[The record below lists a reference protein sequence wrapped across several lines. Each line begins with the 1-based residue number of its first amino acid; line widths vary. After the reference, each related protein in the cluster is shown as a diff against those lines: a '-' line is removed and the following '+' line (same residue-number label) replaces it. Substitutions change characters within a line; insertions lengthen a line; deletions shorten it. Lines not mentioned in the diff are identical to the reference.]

1 MVAEQAHPAW
11 GGGGGYTPPP
21 SGEPAG
27 RGGRDRL
34 DAVSRAV
41 IESAADA
48 IVAYSTDR
56 TVMLWNPAAERM
68 FGWAA
73 DEVIGLEPPTIPE
86 ESAAEHN
93 AVFERVRGGGQVSF
107 ATRRIRK
114 DGSVID
120 VRIDTSALTDGTG
133 EVIGWVNICHQTG
146 EDDVARHYM
155 AERARVVRRL
165 GDVVA
170 DMNAQRDLES
180 VLDRIAASLRE
191 LTGADAGGFVLIE
204 DERLRLVSTA
214 GLPARLRG
222 RVASLSSSLVGEL
235 LRSGKTVMMATDEAG
250 GFDDLI
256 WSALPGLHTIAL
268 SLSHVGGRPYGALYA
283 LYSRRSLSHVEL
295 ELLELLAGHAGVA
308 LTNAMAFE
316 EVVRQR
322 AHERAVIDGSADGIA
337 VLDESGNVK
346 QWNPAAHRITGTP
359 AGEVMGTPPPFP
371 LPVPGE
377 RRTHKLPSGRWV
389 DVLCTELGD
398 GGEKVVD
405 FRDVTAAKEL
415 EEAKDLFLATT
426 SHELR
431 TPITVVQG
439 FASTLASRWDQ
450 LSDAD
455 RRAAVTTIAERAGS
469 LSRLVEQLL
478 LGARAGADALPV
490 NNESF
495 DLAALLRATVVSFG
509 PLSDKHVVVAD
520 VPADLPLAYGDGMA
534 TDIIVGQL
542 LENAFKYSPSGGT
555 VLVRARVVGPMI
567 EVDVED
573 EGIGIAAGDHERI
586 FERFVQGET
595 GDRRRFGGVG
605 IGLYIVR
612 RLAAA
617 QNGTVIAKTRPEGGT
632 IMRLTLRCAG
642 ELQPGLLP
650 VARLAAGGGQV
661 LVDDGGDIV
670 AVAQDLAGLHPD
682 HPVAALL
689 DLAQV
694 VGDEEDRAGLV
705 PQLLDPVVAL
715 GTERGVAGGQR
726 LVDHQDLVA
735 LGGRDSEPEPL
746 GHAGRVGAHR
756 QVDEVADPGEVDDL
770 LVVGLDLSRRHAHG
784 EAAEHDVPLA
794 GEVVEQGGVH
804 AEQRRLARGV
814 DSALLGREQPGDGA
828 QQGRLA
834 RPVPADD
841 ADHVAVAG
849 DEGDA
854 ADGVDLPDGDPALPL
869 DQAHQRRGGGA
880 LVTASAV
887 HAVDHVQVIDHDGRV
902 SHGAHPLGSSAEQG
916 SFTTRRYRL
925 GGRRESSRQD
935 NLDTM
940 SDNTPDTVSDNTPEI
955 CRSRFH
961 GRRTGAFP
969 LMPGS

>member
-1 MVAEQAHPAW
+1 
-11 GGGGGYTPPP
+11 
-21 SGEPAG
+21 
-27 RGGRDRL
+27 
-34 DAVSRAV
+34 V

-73 DEVIGLEPPTIPE
+73 SEVIGLEPPTIPE

-120 VRIDTSALTDGTG
+120 VRIDTSALSDGG
-133 EVIGWVNICHQTG
+133 DVIGWVSICHQTG

-235 LRSGKTVMMATDEAG
+235 MRSGKTVMMATDEAG

-316 EVVRQR
+316 EVVKQR

-337 VLDESGNVK
+337 VLDESGNVR

-359 AGEVMGTPPPFP
+359 AAEVMGTPPPFP
-371 LPVPGE
+371 LPAPGE

-439 FASTLASRWDQ
+439 FASTLASRWEQ

-455 RRAAVTTIAERAGS
+455 RRAAVRTIAERAGS

-490 NNESF
+490 KNASF

-509 PLSDKHVVVAD
+509 PLSDKHEVVAD
-520 VPADLPLAYGDGMA
+520 VPADLPPAYGDAMA

-542 LENAFKYSPSGGT
+542 LENAFKYAPSGGT
-555 VLVRARVVGPMI
+555 VMVRARIVGPMI

-573 EGIGIAAGDHERI
+573 EGIGIAVGDHERI

-612 RLAAA
+612 RLAVA

-632 IMRLTLRCAG
+632 IMRLTL
-642 ELQPGLLP
+642 
-650 VARLAAGGGQV
+650 
-661 LVDDGGDIV
+661 
-670 AVAQDLAGLHPD
+670 
-682 HPVAALL
+682 
-689 DLAQV
+689 
-694 VGDEEDRAGLV
+694 
-705 PQLLDPVVAL
+705 
-715 GTERGVAGGQR
+715 
-726 LVDHQDLVA
+726 
-735 LGGRDSEPEPL
+735 GR
-746 GHAGRVGAHR
+746 
-756 QVDEVADPGEVDDL
+756 
-770 LVVGLDLSRRHAHG
+770 
-784 EAAEHDVPLA
+784 
-794 GEVVEQGGVH
+794 
-804 AEQRRLARGV
+804 
-814 DSALLGREQPGDGA
+814 
-828 QQGRLA
+828 
-834 RPVPADD
+834 
-841 ADHVAVAG
+841 
-849 DEGDA
+849 
-854 ADGVDLPDGDPALPL
+854 ADG
-869 DQAHQRRGGGA
+869 
-880 LVTASAV
+880 
-887 HAVDHVQVIDHDGRV
+887 
-902 SHGAHPLGSSAEQG
+902 
-916 SFTTRRYRL
+916 
-925 GGRRESSRQD
+925 
-935 NLDTM
+935 
-940 SDNTPDTVSDNTPEI
+940 
-955 CRSRFH
+955 
-961 GRRTGAFP
+961 
-969 LMPGS
+969 